1 MICCFFLMSCDKEE
15 VFEMSSP
22 EDLIFYRSINS
33 DLANTDGV
41 LMKDSLRILDIGNS
55 YTTDATA
62 MLPMVFE
69 SLGIDA
75 KDICYYALV
84 RASGSFKNWNDCYHD
99 ADDCDY
105 YYHKIVGGLSSAVK
119 EGKYNAYNGAG
130 LRGVLS
136 EKWDLIIIHQYSRYA
151 VNYDNWLMLSNQGY
165 LPQFTALIH
174 SLQPNATLGTYIIH
188 SYANDYKYNTEGTSF
203 DRWKNISK
211 AVQRMTEDAP
221 AFQVVIP
228 YGTAIQNLRSCYG
241 DANRMDMTRDG
252 THLGYGLARLTAS
265 ACLFQ
270 TLFSKRYGVTIN
282 DCHLHYECTE
292 EERNES
298 PKGCTDVTADN
309 LPYAISSAIAAYEH
323 PYGYWY

>member
-1 MICCFFLMSCDKEE
+1 MSCDKEE

-33 DLANTDGV
+33 DLVNTDGV

-211 AVQRMTEDAP
+211 AV
-221 AFQVVIP
+221 
-228 YGTAIQNLRSCYG
+228 
-241 DANRMDMTRDG
+241 
-252 THLGYGLARLTAS
+252 
-265 ACLFQ
+265 
-270 TLFSKRYGVTIN
+270 
-282 DCHLHYECTE
+282 
-292 EERNES
+292 
-298 PKGCTDVTADN
+298 
-309 LPYAISSAIAAYEH
+309 
-323 PYGYWY
+323 

>member
-1 MICCFFLMSCDKEE
+1 MICSFFLMSCDKEE

-22 EDLIFYRSINS
+22 EDLNLYRSINS
-33 DLANTDGV
+33 DLTNTDEV

-69 SLGIDA
+69 SLGLDG
-75 KDICYYALV
+75 KDICYYTLV

-99 ADDCDY
+99 ADNCNY
-105 YYHKIVGGLSSAVK
+105 YYYKIVGGLSSAVK
-119 EGKYNAYNGAG
+119 EGEYEANNGAG
-130 LRGVLS
+130 LRRVLS

-203 DRWKNISK
+203 DRWKNTSK
-211 AVQRMTEDAP
+211 AVQCMTEDAP

-228 YGTAIQNLRSCYG
+228 YGTAIQNLRSYYG
-241 DANRMDMTRDG
+241 DANGMDMTRDG
-252 THLGYGLARLTAS
+252 THLGMGLPRYTAS
-265 ACLFQ
+265 LCLFE
-270 TLFSKRYGVTIN
+270 TLFSRRYGVSVK
-282 DCHLHYECTE
+282 DCTLRYTCTP
-292 EERNES
+292 EEREQF
-298 PKGCTDVTADN
+298 PDGCTDVTDINAP
-309 LPYAISSAIAAYEH
+309 LAISAALNACS
-323 PYGYWY
+323 GQW